1 MESTN
6 VPMSKR
12 LIGIALA
19 AVFIVGSIFVPGSET
34 LGHEGV
40 MTLGLLLALVSL
52 WVTSALPLG
61 VTALFII
68 VMCPVLGIVG
78 GLGQAIGGFAS
89 PALFF
94 IIAVFSLPVIM
105 LKTNWGTR
113 LIGALIKWTGSNS
126 RKLVLGFMIATT
138 LVSTIMSDVP
148 CTVLF
153 LGFALAILKA
163 ANAKPLESN
172 LGRCLMIGIPISAV
186 TGGMATPAGSSFNVV
201 AMNILQKATGAS
213 VSFLDWV
220 IVALPVVIVMVPVTW
235 FFITQI
241 LKPEPITDECLQGIR
256 EQAAAAKKIE
266 PYEIKAII
274 VVLGLLVLWIA
285 GNWIPVLNATVVA
298 LIGLTV
304 MFLPGMQLLSW
315 KEFQAAVPW
324 GIVLMCGTIMSL
336 GSVIESTGGAA
347 FLAGLITNSGVMSL
361 SSFAALALMLAFVY
375 ILHTVCPIGVAILGI
390 FLPIMITLCAGFG
403 MSPAVPTIALAVVV
417 AGNYLMPVNPTV
429 MLTYGEGY
437 YTFGDMFKTGI
448 IPFIVLVLLMAA
460 WMPFIVGILGI

>member
-19 AVFIVGSIFVPGSET
+19 AVFIVGSIFIPGSET

-148 CTVLF
+148 SRSCF
-153 LGFALAILKA
+153 L
-163 ANAKPLESN
+163 
-172 LGRCLMIGIPISAV
+172 
-186 TGGMATPAGSSFNVV
+186 
-201 AMNILQKATGAS
+201 
-213 VSFLDWV
+213 VSH
-220 IVALPVVIVMVPVTW
+220 LP
-235 FFITQI
+235 
-241 LKPEPITDECLQGIR
+241 
-256 EQAAAAKKIE
+256 
-266 PYEIKAII
+266 
-274 VVLGLLVLWIA
+274 
-285 GNWIPVLNATVVA
+285 
-298 LIGLTV
+298 
-304 MFLPGMQLLSW
+304 S
-315 KEFQAAVPW
+315 
-324 GIVLMCGTIMSL
+324 
-336 GSVIESTGGAA
+336 
-347 FLAGLITNSGVMSL
+347 
-361 SSFAALALMLAFVY
+361 
-375 ILHTVCPIGVAILGI
+375 
-390 FLPIMITLCAGFG
+390 
-403 MSPAVPTIALAVVV
+403 
-417 AGNYLMPVNPTV
+417 
-429 MLTYGEGY
+429 
-437 YTFGDMFKTGI
+437 
-448 IPFIVLVLLMAA
+448 
-460 WMPFIVGILGI
+460 